1 MSERPAYT
9 PQPASPPPLSPAGQE
24 LASVGLR
31 IGGGLIDLV
40 LFWIAIFI
48 VVFLLAGIAAL
59 VRLDDLTRSPDAAE
73 TVFVLITWLVVLGIF
88 FAYYILTEA
97 VWGGTPA
104 KLMLGMRVV
113 RSEDGLPITWG
124 RSFGR
129 NLLRMV
135 DGFFFYLVG
144 LLTLAFSQKRQ
155 RVGDLAA
162 NTLVIKL

>member
-9 PQPASPPPLSPAGQE
+9 PQPAPPPPVSPAGHE

-31 IGGGLIDLV
+31 IAGGLIDVV
-40 LFWIAIFI
+40 LFWIVIFI
-48 VVFLLAGIAAL
+48 GVFLFVGIAVLSGA
-59 VRLDDLTRSPDAAE
+59 DDSPRSEAA
-73 TVFVLITWLVVLGIF
+73 FGFGTWLLVLGIF

-113 RSEDGLPITWG
+113 RAEDGLPISWG

-129 NLLRMV
+129 NLLRIV
-135 DGFFFYLVG
+135 DGLFFYLVG
-144 LLTLAFSQKRQ
+144 LLTLALSQKRQ

-162 NTLVIKL
+162 STLVVKL